1 VILRTNHRL
10 RWPLA
15 FPGLLADCLKGQQH
29 DSAIPPRWDR
39 RDRRDRKSRG
49 REAVP
54 PVSAS

>member
-29 DSAIPPRWDR
+29 DSAIPPR